1 MPDTWI
7 FTEIMNRMGY
17 AQPHLTPA
25 EIMEATKAL
34 KDTEYLGGSKD
45 VKFELSG
52 VITEVVEGSWTSQ
65 YKNMHFTMKVDG
77 TDETIFLRFID
88 GPKMAEKFWKSQK
101 KNIYPIFNPENRT
114 RPIVVCSASPEFFL
128 KPICDE
134 YKVDIMI
141 ATRMD
146 PKTGRIDGFNCKDKQ
161 KPLRLAEALPD
172 AEFINVYSDSLKN
185 DIHIFELGQK
195 CFHAQKG
202 SLHEMSIEEIRNKVN
217 K

>member
-1 MPDTWI
+1 MSDNKYDLYDFDKTVYPQDSETV
-7 FTEIMNRMGY
+7 FLFYCLLHR
-17 AQPHLTPA
+17 P
-25 EIMEATKAL
+25 
-34 KDTEYLGGSKD
+34 YLIVLAPWLLLNLILFFLGFGDQFKGRCFS
-45 VKFELSG
+45 
-52 VITEVVEGSWTSQ
+52 
-65 YKNMHFTMKVDG
+65 
-77 TDETIFLRFID
+77 FLRFID

-134 YKVDIMI
+134 YKVDVMI

-161 KPLRLAEALPD
+161 KPLRLAEALSD

>member
-1 MPDTWI
+1 MSDNKYDLYDFDKTVYPQDSETV
-7 FTEIMNRMGY
+7 FLFYCLLHR
-17 AQPHLTPA
+17 P
-25 EIMEATKAL
+25 
-34 KDTEYLGGSKD
+34 YLIVLAPWLLLNLILFFLGFGDQFKGRCFS
-45 VKFELSG
+45 
-52 VITEVVEGSWTSQ
+52 
-65 YKNMHFTMKVDG
+65 
-77 TDETIFLRFID
+77 FLRFID
-88 GPKMAEKFWKSQK
+88 GPKMAEKFWKNQN

-134 YKVDIMI
+134 YKVDVMI

-161 KPLRLAEALPD
+161 KPLRLAEALSD

>member
-1 MPDTWI
+1 MSDNKYDLYDFDKTVYPQDSETV
-7 FTEIMNRMGY
+7 FLFYCLLRR
-17 AQPHLTPA
+17 P
-25 EIMEATKAL
+25 
-34 KDTEYLGGSKD
+34 YLILLAPWLLLNLILFFLGFGDQFKGRCFS
-45 VKFELSG
+45 
-52 VITEVVEGSWTSQ
+52 
-65 YKNMHFTMKVDG
+65 
-77 TDETIFLRFID
+77 FLRFIN
-88 GPKMAEKFWKSQK
+88 GPKMAEKFWKNQK

-134 YKVDIMI
+134 YKVDVMI

-172 AEFINVYSDSLKN
+172 AKFINVYSDSLKN

-202 SLHEMSIEEIRNKVN
+202 NLKEISIEEIRNKVN